1 MNILSKPLWA
11 GMGLVAALTASW
23 AIQAAGESQPETVPA
38 VSAEEAAPAAKGK
51 MNTALTPEQTLV
63 MSTEAPGGRN
73 ANLDFLYETLR
84 KDPAKGNMIVDS
96 NAPYVDLRKEIEM
109 AVRVR
114 EKGTQKAAVDD
125 EVTVRLKEMAKLKEE
140 LAKMIEEKTQ
150 ASQSLQLL
158 VSLYESISADKV
170 AKILRQMP
178 FSVSLAVMKTMSP
191 RKSSK
196 ILAEMEDKYAAEMS
210 RRLLQTNQKKISLQT
225 AGGTP

>member
-11 GMGLVAALTASW
+11 GMGLVVALTATW
-23 AIQAAGESQPETVPA
+23 AIQAAGEAQPET
-38 VSAEEAAPAAKGK
+38 APAAAEEKK
-51 MNTALTPEQTLV
+51 MNTILAPEQAVV
-63 MSTEAPGGRN
+63 MSSDAPGGRKI
-73 ANLDFLYETLR
+73 NLDFLYETLR
-84 KDPAKGNMIVDS
+84 KDPDGGNMIVDN

-109 AVRVR
+109 AVRMR
-114 EKGTQKAAVDD
+114 EKGRQTAAVDD
-125 EVTVRLKEMAKLKEE
+125 EVTVRLKEMARLKEE
-140 LAKMIEEKTQ
+140 LAKMVEEKTQ

-170 AKILRQMP
+170 AKVLRQMP

-210 RRLLQTNQKKISLQT
+210 RRLLQTSQKKISLQT
-225 AGGTP
+225 TEGAP